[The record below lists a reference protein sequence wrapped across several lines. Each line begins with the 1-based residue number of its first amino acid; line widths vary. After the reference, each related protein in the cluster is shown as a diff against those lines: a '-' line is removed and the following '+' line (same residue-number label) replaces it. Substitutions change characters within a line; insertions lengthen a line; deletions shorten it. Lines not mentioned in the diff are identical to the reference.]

1 MKQGSRKDGAIT
13 LASVEKGRRR
23 NMRQLLLRAS
33 RIVNRHVVEG
43 LHARGYTDLR
53 STHTTLLSNIDLAGS
68 TVTVAADRAGIT
80 KQAMGRLAAELE
92 DAGYIRFKGD
102 PKDARARV
110 LQLTKTGRQLML
122 DSLEVMAELEHRY
135 ARSVGRD
142 QLAAVLGGLAAFLE
156 AAEQD

>member
-1 MKQGSRKDGAIT
+1 MKQDPPKGAAIVLT
-13 LASVEKGRRR
+13 IERERRR

-68 TVTVAADRAGIT
+68 TVTAAAERAGIT
-80 KQAMGRLAAELE
+80 KQAMGRLATELE
-92 DAGYIRFKGD
+92 DAGYIRIEAD
-102 PKDARARV
+102 PKDARARI
-110 LQLTKTGRQLML
+110 LRLSETGKQLML
-122 DSLEVMAELEHRY
+122 DSLKVMAELERRY

-142 QLAAVLGGLAAFLE
+142 RLAAVLRGLAVFVE
-156 AAEQD
+156 GVEQD

>member
-13 LASVEKGRRR
+13 LVTIEKGRRR
-23 NMRQLLLRAS
+23 NMRQLLLRAA
-33 RIVNRHVVEG
+33 RIVNRHVVES
-43 LHARGYTDLR
+43 LHARGYADLR

-80 KQAMGRLAAELE
+80 KQAMGRLATELE
-92 DAGYIRFKGD
+92 DAGYIRVEGD

-110 LQLTKTGRQLML
+110 LQLTRTGEQLML
-122 DSLEVMAELEHRY
+122 DSLEVMAELERRY

-142 QLAAVLGGLAAFLE
+142 RFAAVLQGLAAFVEE
-156 AAEQD
+156 AERD

>member
-1 MKQGSRKDGAIT
+1 MKQDPPKGAAIVLT
-13 LASVEKGRRR
+13 IERERRR

-68 TVTVAADRAGIT
+68 TVTAAAERAGIT
-80 KQAMGRLAAELE
+80 KQAMGRLATELE
-92 DAGYIRFKGD
+92 DAGYIRIEAD
-102 PKDARARV
+102 PKDARARI
-110 LQLTKTGRQLML
+110 LRLSRTGKQLML
-122 DSLEVMAELEHRY
+122 DSLKVMAELERRY

-142 QLAAVLGGLAAFLE
+142 RLGAVLRGLAVFIE
-156 AAEQD
+156 GAEQD

>member
-92 DAGYIRFKGD
+92 DAGYIRFEGD

>member
-1 MKQGSRKDGAIT
+1 MKQDPPKGAAIVLT
-13 LASVEKGRRR
+13 IERERRR

-68 TVTVAADRAGIT
+68 TVTAAAERAGIT
-80 KQAMGRLAAELE
+80 KQAMGRLATELE
-92 DAGYIRFKGD
+92 DAGYIRIEAD
-102 PKDARARV
+102 PKDARARI
-110 LQLTKTGRQLML
+110 LRLSKTGKQLML
-122 DSLEVMAELEHRY
+122 DSLKVMAELERRY

-142 QLAAVLGGLAAFLE
+142 RLGAVLRGLAVFIE
-156 AAEQD
+156 EAEQD